1 MRDGLMQRFAGCLA
15 AGCLVC
21 TLPFLAAVGTPND
34 DRPLRGRRANWRPRK
49 LLEPS
54 NGSGSGE
61 ELFRFAL
68 VTDSHLWPA
77 SSQQRAFS
85 ARSDAQ
91 PIRDGLIVAHSSE
104 VFTALLADLSKFAE
118 GGGTF
123 ALHVG
128 DVGCGGASFRASGA
142 EFESQLRAVAAAE
155 RAALPRGWPIHHVP
169 GNHDLHPEVG
179 GLASWAA
186 VMGNS
191 SGGGIGGFARDGA
204 GAYYRAIRLSGWRL
218 LLLDSASAVRMDTD
232 GHGRVGGEQLHWLE
246 HQLHQAKSADE
257 DVILIIHQ
265 LLVPPT
271 DASGAVHRW
280 FVPQY
285 DLVENAAEVLS
296 VIRQHA
302 PRVQLSLSGHVHANS
317 LTTRHGVPFVTTSSA
332 SEYPMMWREVI
343 VRRCAIEL
351 RTHSLDLPDLR
362 DKSAKRDTRGVN
374 DAKLGGVAENH
385 VVLRNRG
392 GACGRREAASS

>member
-1 MRDGLMQRFAGCLA
+1 
-15 AGCLVC
+15 
-21 TLPFLAAVGTPND
+21 
-34 DRPLRGRRANWRPRK
+34 
-49 LLEPS
+49 
-54 NGSGSGE
+54 
-61 ELFRFAL
+61 
-68 VTDSHLWPA
+68 
-77 SSQQRAFS
+77 
-85 ARSDAQ
+85 
-91 PIRDGLIVAHSSE
+91 
-104 VFTALLADLSKFAE
+104 
-118 GGGTF
+118 
-123 ALHVG
+123 
-128 DVGCGGASFRASGA
+128 
-142 EFESQLRAVAAAE
+142 
-155 RAALPRGWPIHHVP
+155 
-169 GNHDLHPEVG
+169 
-179 GLASWAA
+179 
-186 VMGNS
+186 
-191 SGGGIGGFARDGA
+191 
-204 GAYYRAIRLSGWRL
+204 
-218 LLLDSASAVRMDTD
+218 MDTD

-317 LTTRHGVPFVTTSSA
+317 LTTRYGVPFVTTSSA